1 MRESWTGDLI
11 GKMHNS
17 EIRLKE
23 LAEVSHLSTAYVCMI
38 LNGKRNPPDARE
50 RLESAFEQIVS
61 TRNKHTTKPVQ

>member
-11 GKMHNS
+11 GRMHNN
-17 EIRLKE
+17 EITSKE
-23 LAEVSHLSTAYVCMI
+23 LAKASHLSTAYVCMI

-61 TRNKHTTKPVQ
+61 TRNKHTTNPVQ